1 MTSTTPHPAMK
12 AAVCRRYG
20 PPDVVEIADVP
31 RPRLGANDVLIK
43 VRATTVTAADWRLRS
58 FNLPRGFGL
67 FVRLGVGISGP
78 RQPILGSEL
87 AGEVVAAGQAVS
99 RFAPGDKVFAARM
112 GDCHAEYAA
121 VREDAVASMPANL
134 SFGEA
139 AALTFGGLTA
149 LIFLRDKARIQPGE
163 RVLVNGAS
171 GAVGSAAVQLA
182 KHFKAIVT
190 GVCSAANAELVRSLG
205 ADRVIDYVTEDFTRT
220 GERYDI
226 IFDAVGNCAFD
237 QCKPV
242 LAPGGRLLLVVGS
255 LGQMIGAMVW
265 SSRGGRKVLSGVASV
280 RTADLL
286 FLRTLAEAGSF
297 KPVIDRTYPFARIAD
312 AHAYVDTGRKRGNVV
327 IALD

>member
-1 MTSTTPHPAMK
+1 MK
-12 AAVCRRYG
+12 AAICRRYG

-31 RPRLGANDVLIK
+31 RPSFGANHVLVK
-43 VRATTVTAADWRLRS
+43 VCATTVTAADWRLRS

-67 FVRLGVGISGP
+67 LVRLGVGISGP

-87 AGEVVAAGQAVS
+87 AGEVVAAGQAVR

-121 VREDAVASMPANL
+121 VPEDAVAPMPANL

-149 LIFLRDKARIQPGE
+149 LIFLRDKARIQPSE

-190 GVCSAANAELVRSLG
+190 GVCSAANAELVRLLG

-226 IFDAVGNCAFD
+226 ILDAVGNCAFD
-237 QCKPV
+237 RCKPV
-242 LAPGGRLLLVVGS
+242 LMPGGRLLLVVGS
-255 LGQMIGAMVW
+255 LGQMIGSMVW
-265 SSRGGRKVLSGVASV
+265 PSRGGRKVRSGVASV
-280 RTADLL
+280 RTVDLL
-286 FLRTLAEAGSF
+286 FLRTLAEAGAF

>member
-1 MTSTTPHPAMK
+1 MK
-12 AAVCRRYG
+12 AAICRRYG

-31 RPRLGANDVLIK
+31 RPSFGANDVLIK

-58 FNLPRGFGL
+58 FTLRRGFGL

-121 VREDAVASMPANL
+121 VREDAVAPMPANL

-139 AALTFGGLTA
+139 AALTYGGLTA
-149 LIFLRDKARIQPGE
+149 LIFLRDKGRIQPGE

-205 ADRVIDYVTEDFTRT
+205 ADRVIDYGTEDFTRT

-226 IFDAVGNCAFD
+226 IFDAVGNCGFD
-237 QCKPV
+237 RCKPV

-265 SSRGGRKVLSGVASV
+265 PSRGGRKVLSGMAGV

-286 FLRTLAEAGSF
+286 FLRALAEAGAF

>member
-1 MTSTTPHPAMK
+1 MTTTPLMK

-31 RPRLGANDVLIK
+31 RPSVGANDVLIK
-43 VRATTVTAADWRLRS
+43 VRATTVSAADWRLRS
-58 FNLPRGFGL
+58 ATLPRGFGL
-67 FVRLGVGISGP
+67 LVRLGVGFSGP
-78 RQPILGSEL
+78 RQPILGAEL
-87 AGEVVAAGQAVS
+87 AGEVVAVGHAVT

-112 GDCHAEYAA
+112 GDCHAEYVA
-121 VREDAVASMPANL
+121 VREHAVAPMPANL

-149 LIFLRDKARIQPGE
+149 LIFLRDKARIQPRE

-182 KHFKAIVT
+182 KHFQAVVT
-190 GVCSAANAELVRSLG
+190 GVCSAANAQLVRSLG
-205 ADRVIDYVTEDFTRT
+205 ADHVIDYGTEDFTR
-220 GERYDI
+220 GRERYDI
-226 IFDAVGNCAFD
+226 IVDAVGNCSFD
-237 QCKPV
+237 RCKPV
-242 LAPGGRLLLVVGS
+242 LALGGRLLLVVGT

-265 SSRGGRKVLSGVASV
+265 PSRAGRKVLSGVASV

-286 FLRTLAEAGSF
+286 LLRTLAESGAF

-312 AHAYVDTGRKRGNVV
+312 AHARVDTGRKRGNVV

>member
-1 MTSTTPHPAMK
+1 MK

-20 PPDVVEIADVP
+20 PPEVVEIADVP
-31 RPRLGANDVLIK
+31 RPKVGANDVLIK

-58 FNLPRGFGL
+58 ATLPRGFGIL
-67 FVRLGVGISGP
+67 VRLGVGISGP
-78 RQPILGSEL
+78 RDPILGSEV
-87 AGEVVAAGQAVS
+87 AGEVVAVGQSVT

-121 VREDAVASMPANL
+121 IPEDGVAPMPANL
-134 SFGEA
+134 TFGEA

-149 LIFLRDKARIQPGE
+149 LTFLRHKARIRAGE

-171 GAVGSAAVQLA
+171 GAVGCAAVQLA
-182 KHFKAIVT
+182 KHFGAEVT

-205 ADRVIDYVTEDFTRT
+205 ADRVIDYAAEDFAQGR
-220 GERYDI
+220 ERYDI
-226 IFDAVGNCAFD
+226 ILDAVGNCSFD
-237 QCKPV
+237 RCKPV

-265 SSRGGRKVLSGVASV
+265 SSRAGRKVLSGIASV
-280 RTADLL
+280 SPANLD
-286 FLRTLAEAGSF
+286 FLRTLAETGAF
-297 KPVIDRTYPFARIAD
+297 KPVIDRTYPLARIAD

-327 IALD
+327 IAVA

>member
-1 MTSTTPHPAMK
+1 MK
-12 AAVCRRYG
+12 AAICRRYG

-31 RPRLGANDVLIK
+31 RPSLGAKDVLIK

-58 FNLPRGFGL
+58 FNLPRGFGVL
-67 FVRLGVGISGP
+67 VRLGVGISGP

-121 VREDAVASMPANL
+121 VREDAVAPMPANL

-205 ADRVIDYVTEDFTRT
+205 ADRVIDYATEDFTRT

-286 FLRTLAEAGSF
+286 FLRTLAEAGAF
-297 KPVIDRTYPFARIAD
+297 KPVIDRTYPFARIVD
-312 AHAYVDTGRKRGNVV
+312 AHAYVDTGHKRGNVV

>member
-1 MTSTTPHPAMK
+1 MK
-12 AAVCRRYG
+12 AAICRRYG

-31 RPRLGANDVLIK
+31 RPSLGAKDVLIK

-58 FNLPRGFGL
+58 FNLPRGFGVL
-67 FVRLGVGISGP
+67 VRLGVGISGP

-121 VREDAVASMPANL
+121 VREDAVAPMPANL

-286 FLRTLAEAGSF
+286 FLRTLAEAGAF